1 MKFYSATLLISTVLL
16 SLALTTQASD
26 QGLDSFSEHS
36 QQQIKSLAGALK
48 QTLVA
53 SMQAGGP
60 AAAVET
66 CNLQAAAITAGIN
79 LDAELQIKR
88 TSLKYRNPANQPD
101 SWERDV
107 LAKFSELAASGVA
120 VSQLVHKEKTQK
132 DGQTA
137 YRLMRAIPVGPAC
150 LTCHGSDT
158 EIPAMVSHHIQK
170 YYPQDQATGY
180 ALGDIRGAFSVW
192 QTID

>member
-1 MKFYSATLLISTVLL
+1 MKFYSASLLISTVVLC
-16 SLALTTQASD
+16 LACTVQATD
-26 QGLDSFSEHS
+26 QDLQRFSQHS
-36 QQQIKSLAGALK
+36 QEKIKTLAGALK

-60 AAAVET
+60 TAAVAT

-79 LDAELQIKR
+79 LDTELQIKR

-101 SWERDV
+101 AWERDI
-107 LAKFSELAASGVA
+107 LQKFSQQAASGVA
-120 VSQLVHKEKTQK
+120 VSQLVHSEKTKK

-150 LTCHGSDT
+150 LTCHGSDSD
-158 EIPAMVSHHIQK
+158 IPPTVSEHIQK
-170 YYPQDQATGY
+170 YYPQDQARGY

-192 QTID
+192 QTIE